1 MSWLY
6 ILIFIGSCFLI
17 TIAGD
22 LLVRAS
28 SRITRALGWKEFVV
42 AFFSI
47 SFAASI
53 PELFVGLSSAFHK
66 IPQLSFGNI
75 LGASVIH
82 FTLAI
87 AIATLIL
94 KGIEVKSR
102 TVQTSTAFTSII
114 AILPLILILDG
125 VLSRTDGLLLILT
138 FFFYIFWLFSKK
150 ERFIKVYAENKV
162 PLPIIEKIKNLLK
175 DLGLL
180 ALGMILLILSA
191 EGIVRGASFFARTLH
206 LPLSFMGILIV
217 ATGTALPETYF
228 SIKAAKRGESWM
240 SLGNL
245 MGSTIITTSLI
256 LGIVALICPIK
267 VADFSPFV
275 IAGVFLFISSMFF
288 LLFIRTGQ
296 KITKKEA
303 LILLGIYILFIVFQL
318 LIK

>member
-1 MSWLY
+1 MIWLY
-6 ILIFIGSCFLI
+6 ILIFVGSCFLI

-22 LLVRAS
+22 LLVTALA
-28 SRITRALGWKEFVV
+28 RITRVLGWKEFVV

-75 LGASVIH
+75 LGANVIH

-87 AIATLIL
+87 AFAALIL
-94 KGIEVKSR
+94 KGFEVKSR
-102 TVQTSTAFTSII
+102 TVQASTIFTSII

-125 VLSRTDGLLLILT
+125 TLSRADGILLILA

-150 ERFIKVYAENKV
+150 ERFIKIYKETR
-162 PLPIIEKIKNLLK
+162 PPIPIFEKFKNFLK
-175 DLGLL
+175 DLRLL
-180 ALGMILLILSA
+180 VLGTVLLILGA
-191 EGIVRGASFFARTLH
+191 EGIVRGATSFARVLH
-206 LPLSFMGILIV
+206 LPLSFIGILIV

-245 MGSTIITTSLI
+245 MGSTVITASLV
-256 LGIVALICPIK
+256 LGLVALICPIQI
-267 VADFSPFV
+267 VNFSPFI

-288 LLFIRTGQ
+288 LLFIRTGE

-303 LILLGIYILFIVFQL
+303 LILLGIYVLFIIFQL